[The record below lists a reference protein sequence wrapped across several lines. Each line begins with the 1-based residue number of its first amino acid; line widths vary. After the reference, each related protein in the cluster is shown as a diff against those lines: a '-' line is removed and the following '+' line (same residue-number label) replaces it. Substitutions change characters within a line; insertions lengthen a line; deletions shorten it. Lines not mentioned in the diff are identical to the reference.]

1 MTQLDFVVNKIKNT
15 VPWTYELND
24 LNGEDIIGSFY
35 DRELQKTV
43 LVFRYYKMSS
53 QYFPSYSKHDLSVS
67 VKLDLTNYTTKDDVK
82 NITHVD
88 VSSFVNKTNLSAL
101 KTEVD
106 KLDTDKLKTTP
117 ADLAKLTNAIDN
129 ELVKKT
135 VYNAKVTSIDNAI
148 AGVKQSATNNL
159 VEITKL
165 KAVDTSNFV
174 NKTKFS
180 TDINSLDDKI
190 DKVDKKIPDISGL
203 ALKTSLSNYLQ
214 TTTFNSK
221 VTELEGKIT
230 TAEGKIPSITALATK
245 AEVTAVENKIP
256 SLVEYAKK
264 SEVATDITAIKN
276 DYVTNASL
284 TSQLNDLKAQHIADE
299 VKKVDDKAK
308 KNASDT
314 LAFENRLK
322 QKEDTVNENERGLT
336 FNRGFFFYMDQ
347 SYLVY
352 ECKMGLY
359 QFTNGKISVWKCTG
373 IFNYLHNSNMNAAGD
388 SGNDFPDIKNDGRL
402 YVYLSGHHFQQNKV
416 IIPNNNNVINIYCVY
431 EFQPIGSLRDTS
443 YTIQNN
449 SKNNYK
455 GYSLCFDERSNLS
468 HTITQDG
475 RQRTSNG
482 KNVLIFGA
490 DMSSSIHATNRAN
503 HIYCFGEGLT
513 QGINDTTIYAEKNYW
528 RNFTEHG

>member
-1 MTQLDFVVNKIKNT
+1 
-15 VPWTYELND
+15 
-24 LNGEDIIGSFY
+24 
-35 DRELQKTV
+35 
-43 LVFRYYKMSS
+43 MSS
-53 QYFPSYSKHDLSVS
+53 QYFPPYQTSSSNVN
-67 VKLDLTNYTTKDDVK
+67 VKLDLSNYATKTDLK

-88 VSSFVNKTNLSAL
+88 VSSFASKTNLAAL

-117 ADLAKLTNAIDN
+117 ADLAKLTNAVDK
-129 ELVKKT
+129 ELVKKN
-135 VYNAKVTSIDNAI
+135 VYNAKVTAIDSQI

-159 VEITKL
+159 AEITKL
-165 KAVDTSNFV
+165 KAVNTGAFV
-174 NKTKFS
+174 TRTKF
-180 TDINSLDDKI
+180 TADTNSLDDKI

-203 ALKTSLSNYLQ
+203 ATKTSLNNYLQ

-230 TAEGKIPSITALATK
+230 IVEGKIPSITALATK

-256 SLVEYAKK
+256 SLVGYAKK

-276 DYVTNASL
+276 DYVTKASL
-284 TSQLNDLKAQHIADE
+284 TSQLNDFKAQHIADE

-308 KNASDT
+308 QNPSNI

-322 QKEDTVNENERGLT
+322 QKEDTVNENERGLS

-352 ECKMGLY
+352 ECKMGSC
-359 QFTNGKISVWKCTG
+359 QFTNGKISVWKSTS
-373 IFNYLHNSNMNAAGD
+373 IFNYLGNSNMNAVGD
-388 SGNDFPDIKNDGRL
+388 SGNDLPDIKSDGRL
-402 YVYLSGHHFQQNKV
+402 YVYLGGNHFRQNKV

-431 EFQPIGSLRDTS
+431 ELQPITASRDTS
-443 YTIQNN
+443 YTIQNALFGAMQITKNPTDN

-455 GYSLCFDERSNLS
+455 GYGLCFDERSNFS

-482 KNVLIFGA
+482 KNLLIFGA

-513 QGINDTTIYAEKNYW
+513 QGINGTTICTEKNYW
-528 RNFTEHG
+528 RNFTEHGEKFVLGLHYNDDDKN

>member
-1 MTQLDFVVNKIKNT
+1 M
-15 VPWTYELND
+15 
-24 LNGEDIIGSFY
+24 
-35 DRELQKTV
+35 
-43 LVFRYYKMSS
+43 FRYYKMSS
-53 QYFPSYSKHDLSVS
+53 QYFPPYSKHNASVNVELDLS
-67 VKLDLTNYTTKDDVK
+67 NYATKDDVK

-88 VSSFVNKTNLSAL
+88 VSTFASKTNLAAL

-106 KLDTDKLKTTP
+106 KLDTNKLKTTP
-117 ADLAKLTNAIDN
+117 ADLAKLTNAVDN

-135 VYNAKVTSIDNAI
+135 MHNAKVTATDNAI
-148 AGVKQSATNNL
+148 SGVKQSATNNL
-159 VEITKL
+159 AEITKL

-245 AEVTAVENKIP
+245 TEVTAVEIKIP
-256 SLVEYAKK
+256 SLVGYTKK

-284 TSQLNDLKAQHIADE
+284 TSQLNDLKAQHIAE

-308 KNASDT
+308 KNASDI
-314 LAFENRLK
+314 LAFESRLK
-322 QKEDTVNENERGLT
+322 QKEDTVNENERGLS

-352 ECKMGLY
+352 ECKMGSF
-359 QFTNGKISVWKCTG
+359 QFSAGKISVWKSTG
-373 IFNYLHNSNMNAAGD
+373 IFNYLGNSNMNAGGD
-388 SGNDFPDIKNDGRL
+388 SKGI
-402 YVYLSGHHFQQNKV
+402 LSDLFTLAV
-416 IIPNNNNVINIYCVY
+416 IIFNKI
-431 EFQPIGSLRDTS
+431 
-443 YTIQNN
+443 
-449 SKNNYK
+449 K
-455 GYSLCFDERSNLS
+455 
-468 HTITQDG
+468 
-475 RQRTSNG
+475 
-482 KNVLIFGA
+482 
-490 DMSSSIHATNRAN
+490 
-503 HIYCFGEGLT
+503 
-513 QGINDTTIYAEKNYW
+513 
-528 RNFTEHG
+528 